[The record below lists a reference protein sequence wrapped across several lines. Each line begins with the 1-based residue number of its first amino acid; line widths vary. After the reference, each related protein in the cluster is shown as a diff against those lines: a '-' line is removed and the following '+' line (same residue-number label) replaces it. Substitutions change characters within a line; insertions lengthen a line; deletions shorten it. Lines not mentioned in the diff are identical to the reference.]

1 MSNKQKYVIDGKLY
15 GVFPMLFSSAV
26 SLVFLILAVDQL
38 RGGSGK
44 IFTVGLMFSVGFALS
59 LFVSIPLIN
68 RYFFFKI
75 CVGENDFSLR
85 TTPFN
90 EKTYKYSEVKN
101 AKTEQKTSMRR
112 GGVVCIYYFIQSF
125 KSFEYTDHQYG
136 HKKTGICDAAVHR
149 NVGKTIISDGTE

>member
-1 MSNKQKYVIDGKLY
+1 MSNKQKYVIGGKLY

-26 SLVFLILAVDQL
+26 SLVFLALAVDQL

-68 RYFFFKI
+68 RYFFFKV

-101 AKTEQKTSMRR
+101 AK
-112 GGVVCIYYFIQSF
+112 QSR
-125 KSFEYTDHQYG
+125 KRQ
-136 HKKTGICDAAVHR
+136 
-149 NVGKTIISDGTE
+149 

>member
-1 MSNKQKYVIDGKLY
+1 M
-15 GVFPMLFSSAV
+15 
-26 SLVFLILAVDQL
+26 FLALAVDQL

-44 IFTVGLMFSVGFALS
+44 IFTVGLMFSVGFVLS

-68 RYFFFKI
+68 RYFFFKV

-112 GGVVCIYYFIQSF
+112 GGVVCIYYFISRTATTKSVSF
-125 KSFEYTDHQYG
+125 CLTNPCMKRKQTH
-136 HKKTGICDAAVHR
+136 
-149 NVGKTIISDGTE
+149 

>member
-1 MSNKQKYVIDGKLY
+1 
-15 GVFPMLFSSAV
+15 
-26 SLVFLILAVDQL
+26 
-38 RGGSGK
+38 
-44 IFTVGLMFSVGFALS
+44 MFSVGFALS

-68 RYFFFKI
+68 RYFFFKV

-112 GGVVCIYYFIQSF
+112 GGVVCIYYFYF
-125 KSFEYTDHQYG
+125 TDGDNKERKFLFDKSLHEKETDALKNRINKQNL
-136 HKKTGICDAAVHR
+136 TP
-149 NVGKTIISDGTE
+149 